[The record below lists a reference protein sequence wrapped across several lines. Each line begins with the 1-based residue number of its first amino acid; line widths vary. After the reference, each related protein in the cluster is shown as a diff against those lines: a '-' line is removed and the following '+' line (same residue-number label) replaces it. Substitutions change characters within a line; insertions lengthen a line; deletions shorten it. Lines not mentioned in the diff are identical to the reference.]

1 MDQQAEV
8 YYSGMGRKI
17 NVSIPLDLI
26 PRRNQIDLL
35 HALMEKI
42 GFTKEL
48 RLQDVMPQVEVAWNA
63 AISAYLRE
71 EE

>member
-71 EE
+71 E